1 MKPTVLIVEDHDVMR
16 ATLRDWLGSALP
28 DCLLL
33 EAGSGEEAINLVRT
47 HMPPVVLMDI
57 GLPRMNGI
65 ETTRW
70 IKALAPEVQVVM
82 LTIHEASVYQRDA
95 EAAGASGYVLK
106 RKMHSDLVP
115 VVAELLKNGKNG
127 EVRSEK

>member
-1 MKPTVLIVEDHDVMR
+1 MKSAILVVEDHDVMR

-33 EAGSGEEAINLVRT
+33 EAGSGEEAIDLVRT
-47 HMPPVVLMDI
+47 HTPPVVLMDI
-57 GLPRMNGI
+57 GLPRMSGI

-70 IKALAPEVQVVM
+70 IKVLAPEVQVVM
-82 LTIHEASVYQRDA
+82 LTIHEAPVYQQDA

-115 VVAELLKNGKNG
+115 VVAKLLNGSNG
-127 EVRSEK
+127 EKGEG